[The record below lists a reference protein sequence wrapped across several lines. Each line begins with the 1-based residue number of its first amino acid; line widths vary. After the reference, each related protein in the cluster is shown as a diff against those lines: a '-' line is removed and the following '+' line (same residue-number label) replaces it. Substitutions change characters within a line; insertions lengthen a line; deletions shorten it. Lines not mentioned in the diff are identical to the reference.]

1 MSTEDIRAF
10 DWLARQMRT
19 NLHLTAQALEAH
31 QGDAELQAALE
42 RQFNHTLLRLA
53 HLHGRGV
60 YEHLGL
66 TEVFILAI
74 EAEARLTQEYQEEQY
89 RIADRGREPQQSLA
103 EGAGRHNRRARR
115 LAEMLAGL
123 GHEAYTHGIPS
134 VALRR
139 GVYVAPFSGAMSD
152 FLVGHRIPFHPWRD
166 GALVRWPGHHLNE
179 LQERAE
185 IVETLYFDVD
195 ELEDAINRLDPAEL
209 DREIARRLAAARDPE
224 GLGTGDEFLHHV
236 NRLLLHQV
244 IVLHSLQELLEPEH
258 PHLAASLRPLID
270 ESVTL
275 IRAALLAHPSWAP
288 EAAPDD
294 NGPLQQLA
302 DHERALQ
309 EHASDHAT
317 RMRDD
322 DAIGLL
328 YKFDKFLTAGSHAD
342 ELEHLV
348 QQQEERDNGE

>member
-1 MSTEDIRAF
+1 MSSEDIQAF
-10 DWLARQMRT
+10 DWLAREMRT

-66 TEVFILAI
+66 VEVFILAI
-74 EAEARLTQEYQEEQY
+74 EAEARLAQEYQEEQG
-89 RIADRGREPQQSLA
+89 RLADLGKSPQQPLA
-103 EGAGRHNRRARR
+103 EGVERHTRRARR

-123 GHEAYTHGIPS
+123 GHGVYTHGIPS

-139 GVYVAPFSGAMSD
+139 GVYVAPFSEAMRY
-152 FLVGHRIPFHPWRD
+152 FLVGHRLSFQPWKD
-166 GALVRWPGHHLNE
+166 GALVMWPGHHLNE

-185 IVETLYFDVD
+185 IVEVLYFDVN
-195 ELEDAINRLDPAEL
+195 ELEDAINRLDSAGL
-209 DREIARRLAAARDPE
+209 DREIARRLAAARDPQ
-224 GLGTGDEFLHHV
+224 GSGTGDEFLHHV

-258 PHLAASLRPLID
+258 PHLAASIQPLID

-288 EAAPDD
+288 EADPPEDNLGD

-302 DHERALQ
+302 
-309 EHASDHAT
+309 
-317 RMRDD
+317 
-322 DAIGLL
+322 
-328 YKFDKFLTAGSHAD
+328 
-342 ELEHLV
+342 
-348 QQQEERDNGE
+348 